1 VTVTNTD
8 GALKPQMFAEFTL
21 FAGSPRAV
29 VSVPEASVIYEG
41 DTARVWVAGPGRTL
55 SLRQIQVGG
64 ALDGKVEVLQGLRA
78 GESVVTS
85 GALFID
91 RAATSD

>member
-1 VTVTNTD
+1 
-8 GALKPQMFAEFTL
+8 MFAEFTL
-21 FAGSPRAV
+21 FGGKAGAA
-29 VSVPEASVIYEG
+29 VSVPESSVIYEG

-55 SLRQIQVGG
+55 SLRQIRVGG
-64 ALDGKVEVLQGLRA
+64 SYDGKVEVLSGLQA

>member
-1 VTVTNTD
+1 
-8 GALKPQMFAEFTL
+8 
-21 FAGSPRAV
+21 
-29 VSVPEASVIYEG
+29 
-41 DTARVWVAGPGRTL
+41 VWVAGSGRTL
-55 SLRQIQVGG
+55 SLRQIRVGG
-64 ALDGKVEVLQGLRA
+64 SYDGKVEVLSGLQA